1 MTHTPWWPLRAVACA
16 CLLICGR
23 PVLAQVTNEV
33 VDDRPPSLETLQ
45 RQLADEQAHLLELKR
60 SIQQQEARL
69 NDMRRTLG
77 MGELDTLRGAGAP
90 GAGVDAG
97 TAAGTT
103 GDAAAQ
109 MTQNAQ
115 PGAAPVGKP
124 PADTDK
130 PPRVAQIFD
139 EPSALTPPG
148 KVVFEPSLQMAYSSS
163 DRVALVG
170 YTIIPALLIGLIDIR
185 QVKTTTLTGT
195 ATVRYGLAK
204 RWEVEARMPYVY
216 STSDTVSRELFT
228 GTASDNAFNSRGHGI
243 GDAELTARYQ
253 ISAGGVDKPFTI
265 GWLRFKS
272 RTGKDPFEVTTDCV
286 TRCVSNTTGTG
297 LPLQQP
303 TGSGFFALQPG
314 LTWLYPTDPAVFFGS
329 VSYLHNFERK
339 DVSLHLVDGSQQ
351 FLGNIKAG
359 DIIGFNFGMGLAL
372 NEKAA
377 FSIGYDQSIIGSTKQ
392 NGVTVPG
399 STRSILGTLLVGYS
413 YRLSPKMTLNL
424 SVGAGLT
431 RDTPDVTV
439 TLRLP
444 IQF

>member
-339 DVSLHLVDGSQQ
+339 DVSLHLVAGSQQ

>member
-1 MTHTPWWPLRAVACA
+1 
-16 CLLICGR
+16 
-23 PVLAQVTNEV
+23 
-33 VDDRPPSLETLQ
+33 
-45 RQLADEQAHLLELKR
+45 
-60 SIQQQEARL
+60 
-69 NDMRRTLG
+69 
-77 MGELDTLRGAGAP
+77 
-90 GAGVDAG
+90 
-97 TAAGTT
+97 
-103 GDAAAQ
+103 